1 MKSGIYQIMN
11 KKNFHMYVG
20 SAVDMKERWYDHK
33 EYLRKGIHDN
43 SHLQNA
49 WNKYNEDNFEF
60 SEIEFVEKEELISK
74 EQFYIDFL
82 NPEYNIC
89 KIAGNTFGVFPSK
102 ETRQKMSESQRGL
115 HSGERNGMFGKGYL
129 ISGEKH
135 GMYGK
140 THTEEVRKRISE
152 ANSGEN
158 NFMFGKRAFNAKL
171 KDNQIQEIKCLS
183 KNGCSN
189 RQIAKLFN
197 VGYQVIN
204 NIITNKTYKDVVS
217 L

>member
-1 MKSGIYQIMN
+1 MN
-11 KKNFHMYVG
+11 KINYHIYIG
-20 SAVDMKERWYDHK
+20 SAINMKERWYDHK

-89 KIAGNTFGVFPSK
+89 RVAGNQLGFKHSE
-102 ETRQKMSESQRGL
+102 ETKKKLSISR
-115 HSGERNGMFGKGYL
+115 
-129 ISGEKH
+129 SGEKNPFYGKNH
-135 GMYGK
+135 SEETKKKISKTRIEKGLSKGEKNPMYGIK
-140 THTEEVRKRISE
+140 VF
-152 ANSGEN
+152 GEN
-158 NFMFGKRAFNAKL
+158 NSFYGKRHSEESKRKMKL
-171 KDNQIQEIKCLS
+171 AWQTK
-183 KNGCSN
+183 
-189 RQIAKLFN
+189 RM
-197 VGYQVIN
+197 
-204 NIITNKTYKDVVS
+204 S